1 MPQAGISATYMGEPP
16 GIVAIMRIV
25 PIEPDQYDA
34 LGALTVA
41 AYRALPGSATSER
54 YAAMLRDVAARV
66 REAEVLVAVGED
78 GKLLGGVTY
87 VGDAASEWA
96 EFDAAD
102 EACFRMLAV
111 ADEARGQGV
120 GAALVRACIDRAR
133 RDGKA
138 RLSLL
143 TTDNMRAAHRL
154 YERLG
159 LRRAPESDMILESGL
174 ALRSYVFDL
183 ERESIN

>member
-1 MPQAGISATYMGEPP
+1 MA
-16 GIVAIMRIV
+16 IVAAMRIV
-25 PIEPDQYDA
+25 PIEPDQHEA

-41 AYRALPGSATSER
+41 AYRGLPGSPTSDR
-54 YAAMLRDVAARV
+54 YAATLRDVATRA
-66 REAEVLVAVGED
+66 REAEVWVAVADD
-78 GKLLGGVTY
+78 GRLLGGVTY
-87 VGDAASEWA
+87 VGDTASEWA

-111 ADEARGQGV
+111 AEEARGQGA
-120 GAALVRACIDRAR
+120 GAALVQACIDRAR

-143 TTDNMRAAHRL
+143 TTGNMQAAHRL

-159 LRRAPESDMILESGL
+159 FRRAPESDMIVESGL

-183 ERESIN
+183 K